1 MMNHEEN
8 HNGDEVP
15 NSQNNA
21 GESAGMNESELPFIT
36 KLKNEIIQLQQSLEI
51 RIEENKYLRMQIH
64 RLDKGLRTEN
74 LPFVGNLRPM
84 TKEKKGSYIFG
95 LHDTDFIPKLQLR
108 KQLLRRHPLLTSQD
122 IDMSI
127 MLSIG
132 LTNKEIMIL
141 SGRSHS
147 TVENNASILKT
158 KIFGTEHQRDIRTYL
173 FSMEVDAI
181 TDSTREFSVD
191 KILKLHNITLSP
203 TECKVCGMIVLR
215 MRNKDICD
223 TLMISPRTLE
233 SHKSRI
239 KKKCGLLR
247 HESLTAKLH
256 VMIGPYL

>member
-1 MMNHEEN
+1 MMNHTNNPNDEQAHNSHEN
-8 HNGDEVP
+8 GNGKAD
-15 NSQNNA
+15 
-21 GESAGMNESELPFIT
+21 MNENNQQLIT

-64 RLDKGLRTEN
+64 RLDSANRRDN
-74 LPFVGNLRPM
+74 LPFIPNIRPVA
-84 TKEKKGSYIFG
+84 KERRGTYIFG
-95 LHDTDFIPKLQLR
+95 YSDQDFIPKLQLR

-127 MLSIG
+127 MYSIG

-141 SGRSHS
+141 SGKSHS
-147 TVENNASILKT
+147 TVENNASILKS
-158 KIFGTEHQRDIRTYL
+158 KLFGSEHHKDIRTYL
-173 FSMEVDAI
+173 FSLEVDAI
-181 TDSTREFSVD
+181 MDSTREFSVD
-191 KILKLHNITLSP
+191 KILKKHNIILSH

-233 SHKSRI
+233 SHKYRI
-239 KKKCGLLR
+239 KKKCGLSK

-256 VMIGPYL
+256 MMIGPYL

>member
-158 KIFGTEHQRDIRTYL
+158 KIFGSEHHRDIRTYL

-215 MRNKDICD
+215 MRNKEICD
-223 TLMISPRTLE
+223 TLIISPRTLE
-233 SHKSRI
+233 SHKYRI

-256 VMIGPYL
+256 VMIAPYL

>member
-8 HNGDEVP
+8 HNDDQVP
-15 NSQNNA
+15 NSQNTN
-21 GESAGMNESELPFIT
+21 GENAGMNESEHPLIT
-36 KLKNEIIQLQQSLEI
+36 KLKNEIVQLQQSLEI

-64 RLDKGLRTEN
+64 RLDKGGRTDN
-74 LPFVGNLRPM
+74 LPFIPNLRPIA
-84 TKEKKGSYIFG
+84 KETKGSYLLG

-122 IDMSI
+122 IELSI

-141 SGRSHS
+141 SGKSHS
-147 TVENNASILKT
+147 TIENNASILKS
-158 KIFGTEHQRDIRTYL
+158 KLFGLEHQKDIRTYMYTL
-173 FSMEVDAI
+173 EVDAI

-191 KILKLHNITLSP
+191 KILKQHNIILSQ

-233 SHKSRI
+233 SHKYRI
-239 KKKCGLLR
+239 KKKCGLTKN
-247 HESLTAKLH
+247 ESLTATLH
-256 VMIGPYL
+256 KILGPYL